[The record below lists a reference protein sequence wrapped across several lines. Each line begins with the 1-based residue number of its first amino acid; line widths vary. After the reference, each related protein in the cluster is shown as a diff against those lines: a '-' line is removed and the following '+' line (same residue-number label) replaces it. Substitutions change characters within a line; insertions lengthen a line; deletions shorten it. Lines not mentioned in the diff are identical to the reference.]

1 MLVVDQIEDVIWN
14 SAAFGDYLV
23 ISPST
28 KELIQAVVTE
38 HLRTEES
45 ADVISGKGNGLFILL
60 HG

>member
-1 MLVVDQIEDVIWN
+1 MLVVDQIEDVAWN
-14 SAAFGDYLV
+14 SAAFGEYLV
-23 ISPST
+23 IGDST